1 MPLPSIAD
9 AAQQYLFSDRDK
21 MIRSGVPE
29 ATINHIIRIRDVYT
43 YWLQF
48 PQKKDREIVGEL
60 MRRGNI
66 QRSAAYEDLRLI
78 KQLLGDLNKASKDYW
93 RYRFLQMIERSYEVA
108 ENSGDARS
116 MVAAADKLGKYMG
129 LAEADE
135 VDKGYDKIPIQIF
148 AVTDN
153 PEVIGLKR
161 LPNARERIR
170 DMKKKYW
177 NEDIVDVEAE
187 EVDYDVDSIFH
198 PKPIDGDGEE

>member
-9 AAQQYLFSDRDK
+9 AAQQYLFTDRDK
-21 MIRSGVPE
+21 MIRSGVLE
-29 ATINHIIRIRDVYT
+29 ATINHIIRIRDVYS

-60 MRRGNI
+60 MQRGNI

-78 KQLLGDLNKASKDYW
+78 KQLLGDLNKVSKDYA
-93 RYRFLQMIERSYEVA
+93 RYRFLQMVERAYEVA

-135 VDKGYDKIPIQIF
+135 VDKGYDKIPVQIF

-161 LPNARERIR
+161 LPNARDRIKA
-170 DMKKKYW
+170 MKQKYW
-177 NEDIVDVEAE
+177 NEEIVDVEAE
-187 EVDYDVDSIFH
+187 EVDYDIDSIFH
-198 PKPIDGDGEE
+198 PKPINGNGT

>member
-9 AAQQYLFSDRDK
+9 AAQQYLFTDRDK

-29 ATINHIIRIRDVYT
+29 ATINHIIRIRNVYS

-78 KQLLGDLNKASKDYW
+78 KQLLGDLNKVSKDYA
-93 RYRFLQMIERSYEVA
+93 RYRFLQMVERAYEVA

-135 VDKGYDKIPIQIF
+135 VDKGYDKIPVQIF

-161 LPNARERIR
+161 LPNARDRIKA
-170 DMKKKYW
+170 MKQKYW
-177 NEDIVDVEAE
+177 NEEIVDVEAE
-187 EVDYDVDSIFH
+187 EVDYDIDSIFH
-198 PKPIDGDGEE
+198 PKPINGNGT

>member
-9 AAQQYLFSDRDK
+9 SAQQYLFTDRDK

-29 ATINHIIRIRDVYT
+29 ATINHIIRIRDVYS

-78 KQLLGDLNKASKDYW
+78 KQLLGDLNKVSKDYA
-93 RYRFLQMIERSYEVA
+93 RYRFLQMVERAYEVA

-135 VDKGYDKIPIQIF
+135 VDKGYDKIPVQIF

-161 LPNARERIR
+161 LPNARDRIKA
-170 DMKKKYW
+170 MKQKYW
-177 NEDIVDVEAE
+177 NEEIVDVEAE
-187 EVDYDVDSIFH
+187 EVDYDIDSIFH
-198 PKPIDGDGEE
+198 PKPINGNGT

>member
-9 AAQQYLFSDRDK
+9 AAQQYLFTDRDK

-29 ATINHIIRIRDVYT
+29 ATINHIIRIRDVYS

-78 KQLLGDLNKASKDYW
+78 KQLLGDLNKVSKDYA
-93 RYRFLQMIERSYEVA
+93 RYRFLQMVERAYEVA

-135 VDKGYDKIPIQIF
+135 VDKGYDKIPVQIF

-161 LPNARERIR
+161 LPNARDRIKE
-170 DMKKKYW
+170 MKQKYW
-177 NEDIVDVEAE
+177 NEEIVDVEAE
-187 EVDYDVDSIFH
+187 EVDYDIDSIFH
-198 PKPIDGDGEE
+198 PKPINGNGT

>member
-1 MPLPSIAD
+1 
-9 AAQQYLFSDRDK
+9 

-29 ATINHIIRIRDVYT
+29 TTIDHIVRIRDVYS

-48 PQKKDREIVGEL
+48 PNKKDREIVGEL

-93 RYRFLQMIERSYEVA
+93 RYRFLQMAERAYEVA
-108 ENSGDARS
+108 ENNGDARS
-116 MVAAADKLGKYMG
+116 MVAAADKIGKYMG

-170 DMKKKYW
+170 EMKKKYW

-187 EVDYDVDSIFH
+187 EVDFDIDEIFH
-198 PKPIDGDGEE
+198 PKRQEDE

>member
-9 AAQQYLFSDRDK
+9 AAQQYLFTDRDK

-29 ATINHIIRIRDVYT
+29 ATINHIIRIRDVYS

-78 KQLLGDLNKASKDYW
+78 KQLLGDLNKVSKDYA
-93 RYRFLQMIERSYEVA
+93 RYRFLQMVERAYEVA
-108 ENSGDARS
+108 QNSGDARS

-135 VDKGYDKIPIQIF
+135 VDKGYDKIPVQIF

-161 LPNARERIR
+161 LPNARDQIKA
-170 DMKKKYW
+170 MKQKYW
-177 NEDIVDVEAE
+177 NEEIVDVEAE
-187 EVDYDVDSIFH
+187 EVDYDIDSIFH
-198 PKPIDGDGEE
+198 PKPINGNGT

>member
-9 AAQQYLFSDRDK
+9 AAQQYLFTDRDK

-29 ATINHIIRIRDVYT
+29 ATINHIIRIRDVYS

-48 PQKKDREIVGEL
+48 PQKKDREIVAEL

-78 KQLLGDLNKASKDYW
+78 KQLLGDLNKVSKDYA
-93 RYRFLQMIERSYEVA
+93 RYRFLQMVERAYEVA

-135 VDKGYDKIPIQIF
+135 VDKGYDKIPVQIF

-161 LPNARERIR
+161 LPNARDQIKA
-170 DMKKKYW
+170 MKQKYW
-177 NEDIVDVEAE
+177 NEEIVDVEAE
-187 EVDYDVDSIFH
+187 EVDYDIDSIFH
-198 PKPIDGDGEE
+198 PKPINGNGT

>member
-9 AAQQYLFSDRDK
+9 AAQQYLFTDRDK

-29 ATINHIIRIRDVYT
+29 ATINHIIRIRDVYS

-78 KQLLGDLNKASKDYW
+78 KQLLGDLNKVSKDYA
-93 RYRFLQMIERSYEVA
+93 RYRFLQMVERAYEVA

-135 VDKGYDKIPIQIF
+135 VDKGYDKIPVQIF

-161 LPNARERIR
+161 LPNARDRIKA
-170 DMKKKYW
+170 MKQKYW
-177 NEDIVDVEAE
+177 NEEIVDVEAE
-187 EVDYDVDSIFH
+187 EVDYDIDSIFH
-198 PKPIDGDGEE
+198 PKPINGNGT

>member
-1 MPLPSIAD
+1 MPLPAIAD
-9 AAQQYLFSDRDK
+9 AARQYLFSDRDK
-21 MIRSGVPE
+21 MVRSGVPE
-29 ATINHIIRIRDVYT
+29 ATIDHIIRIRDVYS

-48 PQKKDREIVGEL
+48 PNKKDREIVGEL
-60 MRRGNI
+60 MRRGNV

-93 RYRFLQMIERSYEVA
+93 RYRFLQMAERAYEVA
-108 ENSGDARS
+108 ENNGDARS
-116 MVAAADKLGKYMG
+116 MVAAADKIGKYMG

-170 DMKKKYW
+170 EMKKKYW

-187 EVDYDVDSIFH
+187 EVDFDIDEIFH
-198 PKPIDGDGEE
+198 PKRPEDE

>member
-9 AAQQYLFSDRDK
+9 AAQQYLFTDRDK

-29 ATINHIIRIRDVYT
+29 ATINHIIRIRDVYS

-48 PQKKDREIVGEL
+48 PQKKDREIVAEL

-78 KQLLGDLNKASKDYW
+78 KQLLGDLNKVSKDYA
-93 RYRFLQMIERSYEVA
+93 RYRFLQMVERAYEVA
-108 ENSGDARS
+108 ESSGDARS

-135 VDKGYDKIPIQIF
+135 VDKGYDKIPVQIF

-161 LPNARERIR
+161 LPNARDLIKA
-170 DMKKKYW
+170 MKQKYW
-177 NEDIVDVEAE
+177 NEEIVDVEAE
-187 EVDYDVDSIFH
+187 EVDYDIDSIFH
-198 PKPIDGDGEE
+198 PKPINGNGT

>member
-9 AAQQYLFSDRDK
+9 AAQQYLFTDRDK

-29 ATINHIIRIRDVYT
+29 ATINHIIRIRDVYS

-66 QRSAAYEDLRLI
+66 QQSAAYEDLRLI
-78 KQLLGDLNKASKDYW
+78 KQLLGDLNKVSKDYA
-93 RYRFLQMIERSYEVA
+93 RYRFLQMVERAYEVA

-135 VDKGYDKIPIQIF
+135 VDKGYDKIPVQIF

-161 LPNARERIR
+161 LPNARDRIKA
-170 DMKKKYW
+170 MKQKYW
-177 NEDIVDVEAE
+177 NEEIVDVEAE
-187 EVDYDVDSIFH
+187 EVDYDIDSIFH
-198 PKPIDGDGEE
+198 PKPINGNGT

>member
-9 AAQQYLFSDRDK
+9 AAQQYLFTDRDK

-29 ATINHIIRIRDVYT
+29 ATINHIIRIRDVYS

-66 QRSAAYEDLRLI
+66 QRSAADEDLRLI
-78 KQLLGDLNKASKDYW
+78 KQLLGDLNKVSKDYA
-93 RYRFLQMIERSYEVA
+93 RYRFLQMVERAYEVA

-135 VDKGYDKIPIQIF
+135 VDKGYDKIPVQIF

-161 LPNARERIR
+161 LPNARDRIKA
-170 DMKKKYW
+170 MKQKYW
-177 NEDIVDVEAE
+177 NEEIVDVEAE
-187 EVDYDVDSIFH
+187 EVDYDIDSIFH
-198 PKPIDGDGEE
+198 PKPINGNGT

>member
-9 AAQQYLFSDRDK
+9 AAQQYLFTDRDK

-29 ATINHIIRIRDVYT
+29 ATINHIIRIRDVYS

-78 KQLLGDLNKASKDYW
+78 KQLLGDLNKVSKDYAL
-93 RYRFLQMIERSYEVA
+93 YRFLQRVERAYEVA

-135 VDKGYDKIPIQIF
+135 VDKGYDKIPVQIF

-161 LPNARERIR
+161 LPNARDQIKA
-170 DMKKKYW
+170 MKQKYW
-177 NEDIVDVEAE
+177 NEEIVDVEAE
-187 EVDYDVDSIFH
+187 EVDYDIDSIFH
-198 PKPIDGDGEE
+198 PKPINGNGT

>member
-9 AAQQYLFSDRDK
+9 AAQQYLFTDRDK

-29 ATINHIIRIRDVYT
+29 ATINHIIRIRDVYS

-48 PQKKDREIVGEL
+48 PQKKDREIVSEL

-78 KQLLGDLNKASKDYW
+78 KQLLGDLNKVSKDYA
-93 RYRFLQMIERSYEVA
+93 RYRFLQMVERAYEVA

-135 VDKGYDKIPIQIF
+135 VDKGYDKIPVQIF

-161 LPNARERIR
+161 LPNARDRIKA
-170 DMKKKYW
+170 MKQKYW
-177 NEDIVDVEAE
+177 NEEIVDVEAE
-187 EVDYDVDSIFH
+187 EVDYDIDSIFH
-198 PKPIDGDGEE
+198 PKPINGNGT